1 MKDKNINNYKFN
13 LQPSISTSEKIPI
26 RNLKNIYSL
35 QVKKMYMT
43 NKKTYTDKN
52 ELQLETVS

>member
-35 QVKKMYMT
+35 QVKKMHMT
-43 NKKTYTDKN
+43 NKTYTDKN